1 MTMTDAARRVASTL
15 PLFVL
20 TPLLLLTW
28 GTAGVAS
35 AQSPELV
42 TDRPDQTESATVV
55 PRGLLQVETGLLIA
69 RESQARRYELPGTL
83 VRIGVGGRTELR
95 VGHTGMV
102 GGAGSRG
109 AGDSEI
115 GAKVNLIAQPDRWRP
130 ELAILG
136 ALSLPTGDDG
146 FSSGGVDPS
155 FLVAFS
161 NDLSPRVAL
170 GYNVGAAWESSP
182 DRPARATSVLFS
194 SSLGFSPT
202 DRVGTF
208 LEFFGARQTTG
219 AEGTGLSVDAG
230 VTFMLTPT
238 IQIDAY
244 AGKRLHGSADD
255 RFVGT
260 GLSFRLPR

>member
-1 MTMTDAARRVASTL
+1 MALA
-15 PLFVL
+15 
-20 TPLLLLTW
+20 LLLLTW

-69 RESQARRYELPGTL
+69 HESQARRYELPGTL
-83 VRIGVGGRTELR
+83 VRIGLGGRTELR
-95 VGHTGMV
+95 VGHAGIV

-109 AGDSEI
+109 AGDSEV
-115 GAKVNLIAQPDRWRP
+115 GAKVNLMAQPDRWRP

-136 ALSLPTGDDG
+136 GLSLPTGDDG
-146 FSSGGVDPS
+146 FSSEGVDPS
-155 FLVAFS
+155 FLVSFA

-182 DRPARATSVLFS
+182 DRPARAASVVFS

-202 DRVGTF
+202 DKLGTF
-208 LEFFGARQTTG
+208 LELFGARPTAGDTG
-219 AEGTGLSVDAG
+219 TALSVDTG
-230 VTFMLTPT
+230 VTFLLTKT
-238 IQIDAY
+238 IQLDAF
-244 AGKRLHGSADD
+244 AGKRLRGSADD